1 MLTRKMKDSGI
12 EWIGEIPE
20 NWEVKKVKYMFR
32 IVNGNGFP
40 ENLQG
45 EKEGDYPFY
54 KNSDINKLGIYINK
68 SNNYISKNTAT
79 INKFTV
85 IPSKSILIGK
95 IGEALKRNH
104 RKINLSECMIDN
116 NMMALVPKENELF
129 SYYLLTTIDMFWF
142 DNNGTIPSINSN
154 KLRNFK
160 IPYVNKTLQKNI
172 VEILN
177 KKTQKIDKL
186 ISSTQQSIK
195 ELKKYKQS
203 LITEAVTK
211 GLEPN
216 VEMKDSGIEWVGKIP
231 KHWSVRKISNYFSQV
246 KDKNDELEEEN
257 LLSLSYGSIIRRN
270 INSTDGLLP
279 ANFKNYNIVESGDI
293 VLRMTDLQNDKVSL
307 RTGFVTEKGI
317 ITSAYITIRTDHKN
331 VIFPKYIR
339 LFLHSFD
346 IYKGFYGMG
355 SGVRQNVT
363 YNDIKKIEVIVP
375 SINEQQRIV
384 SYLDE
389 KSASIDKLIEDK
401 TKVIEEL
408 EDYKKSLIYEYVTG
422 KKEV

>member
-142 DNNGTIPSINSN
+142 DNNGTIPSLNSN

-211 GLEPN
+211 GLDPN

-422 KKEV
+422 KKDV

>member
-104 RKINLSECMIDN
+104 RKINLSECTIDN

-211 GLEPN
+211 GLDPN

-401 TKVIEEL
+401 TKIIEEL

>member
-1 MLTRKMKDSGI
+1 MKDSGI

-142 DNNGTIPSINSN
+142 DNNGTIPSLNSN

-211 GLEPN
+211 GLDPN